1 MSHACRC
8 RSQASR
14 RRLVWCATSR
24 RAVVVLSWRCRGAG
38 LGRQCPRLVPEARP
52 RRCAPRASGSHQSA
66 SSRRRRR
73 RPLPTS
79 AARRPSTPPGRCSRL
94 TGTEDRRS
102 LPVRPPSPADVAAVT
117 RRRRRRSPTP
127 PTRSSPPVN
136 PSSASL
142 FARTRSR
149 SSRPVPRPVP
159 ARRPA
164 RARPRPAV
172 RGAVACHVI
181 ESVNA
186 SINTIAIKIRTPLP
200 RPLPLAP
207 SPVPACPMARPDTS
221 ASPLSPGRSDRIAK
235 DQIGAHWCAHATMRG
250 RFSMRDIEVRKRSKQ
265 IRAPHRATVSTTE

>member
-24 RAVVVLSWRCRGAG
+24 RAVVVLSWRGARASVPEVSARGPPAALRAAG
-38 LGRQCPRLVPEARP
+38 LWVTPERVESPTTTTTAADLRRPTTIDAARP
-52 RRCAPRASGSHQSA
+52 LLA
-66 SSRRRRR
+66 
-73 RPLPTS
+73 TD
-79 AARRPSTPPGRCSRL
+79 
-94 TGTEDRRS
+94 GTEDRRS

-164 RARPRPAV
+164 RGRPRPAV

-265 IRAPHRATVSTTE
+265 IRAPHRATVSTSE